1 MRIYSIAYKLCIVQL
16 YIYFVLLYRIYFS
29 KIILKRRCLFLST
42 QKVLDIAINILG
54 ECRGEY
60 HKYRIG
66 QQEEHLP
73 LQKQREKIKVDTFF
87 EKVIV
92 NFTFDLNT
100 KSLIL
105 ISEDETRQKI
115 AISALCSPY
124 QGSDGVYDNSREI
137 NKIGASIKAGAI
149 TTNKLADH
157 IVEKLYSIVPAREIV
172 YLIYP
177 VECC

>member
-1 MRIYSIAYKLCIVQL
+1 MRIYFIAYKLCIVQL

-73 LQKQREKIKVDTFF
+73 L
-87 EKVIV
+87 
-92 NFTFDLNT
+92 
-100 KSLIL
+100 
-105 ISEDETRQKI
+105 
-115 AISALCSPY
+115 
-124 QGSDGVYDNSREI
+124 
-137 NKIGASIKAGAI
+137 
-149 TTNKLADH
+149 
-157 IVEKLYSIVPAREIV
+157 
-172 YLIYP
+172 
-177 VECC
+177 